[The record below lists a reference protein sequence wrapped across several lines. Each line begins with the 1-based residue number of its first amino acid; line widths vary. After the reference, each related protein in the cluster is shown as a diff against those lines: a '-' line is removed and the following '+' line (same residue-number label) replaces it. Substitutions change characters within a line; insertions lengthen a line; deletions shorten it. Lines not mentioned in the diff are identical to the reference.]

1 MSSNSREDIYSVDLN
16 GIDAC
21 EAGTVPSSSASNFE
35 SLTTNYELWGI
46 LPGPHG
52 TWCTTG
58 CCKLRIG
65 SWVDEDAWTVWSL
78 PWAASFFS
86 SGLACTIRIAH
97 RHCKSPRLTAVF
109 FSKKCW
115 RHMSCNDPC
124 AFKMLLPK
132 GLFLT
137 EQTGQSPEFL
147 QDFEMGE
154 SGFLMAFVC

>member
-1 MSSNSREDIYSVDLN
+1 MRSWHGSFLKRQQFRRSH
-16 GIDAC
+16 
-21 EAGTVPSSSASNFE
+21 
-35 SLTTNYELWGI
+35 YELWGI

-52 TWCTTG
+52 TWCTTR

-86 SGLACTIRIAH
+86 SGLACTIRIVH
-97 RHCKSPRLTAVF
+97 RHCKSLRLTAAF
-109 FSKKCW
+109 FSKTCW
-115 RHMSCNDPC
+115 RYMSCNDPC

-137 EQTGQSPEFL
+137 EQTGQKVLNFSRIL
-147 QDFEMGE
+147 RWV
-154 SGFLMAFVC
+154 SLAF